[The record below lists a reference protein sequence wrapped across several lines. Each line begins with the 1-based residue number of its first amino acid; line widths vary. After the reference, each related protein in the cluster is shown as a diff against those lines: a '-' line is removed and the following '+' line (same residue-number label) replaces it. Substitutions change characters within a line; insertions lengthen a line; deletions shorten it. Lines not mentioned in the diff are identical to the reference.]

1 MYFYQTKIFE
11 FSRQNSTIFEVLMID
26 KTILLI
32 FKHRVLIQLVDEVQ
46 KTNFEKGKM
55 HLMHNPLSSKTQFAF
70 QFPKYILLGF
80 ALHFC
85 PLLTRKVI
93 SKARATLTRLRL
105 VVRGAAMLGASVNAA
120 HVTL

>member
-1 MYFYQTKIFE
+1 
-11 FSRQNSTIFEVLMID
+11 MID

-32 FKHRVLIQLVDEVQ
+32 FKHRVLIQLVAEVQ

-55 HLMHNPLSSKTQFAF
+55 HLMHNPLSSKTF

>member
-1 MYFYQTKIFE
+1 
-11 FSRQNSTIFEVLMID
+11 MID
-26 KTILLI
+26 ETILMI
-32 FKHRVLIQLVDEVQ
+32 FKHRVLIQLVAEVQ

-105 VVRGAAMLGASVNAA
+105 VRGAAMLGASVKAA